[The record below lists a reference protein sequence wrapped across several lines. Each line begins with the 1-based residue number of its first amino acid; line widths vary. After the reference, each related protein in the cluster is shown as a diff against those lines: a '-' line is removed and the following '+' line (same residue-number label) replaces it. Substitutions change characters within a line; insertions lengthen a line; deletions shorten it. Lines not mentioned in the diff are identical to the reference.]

1 MKELPFCVCVLTD
14 SQMEKHNGLELIQ
27 QRVIYDQAAQPS
39 TNRIK
44 FQKKK
49 LEEKNYQG
57 KNNLKRRKKWN
68 SWEKS
73 NAEQMMHT
81 KAYRHKKKIR
91 RQSTRNDMLG
101 ITGKTAPTPGQRE
114 DEVQQFLDIKL
125 TLQE

>member
-14 SQMEKHNGLELIQ
+14 SQMEKHNGLDLIQ

-39 TNRIK
+39 TNHMK

-49 LEEKNYQG
+49 IRRKKLPREEQLEK
-57 KNNLKRRKKWN
+57 KKKWN
-68 SWEKS
+68 SWEKG

-91 RQSTRNDMLG
+91 RQSTRIDMLG
-101 ITGKTAPTPGQRE
+101 DSRE
-114 DEVQQFLDIKL
+114 DSSSPRTKRG
-125 TLQE
+125 